1 MHTESS
7 VYSLTPEAAFDMFSS
22 MVYRLARARTGN
34 TQDSEDVMQEVFL
47 RYVRRKPEFTGPEHA
62 KAWFIRVTLR
72 CTSGLLTKRSRTETD
87 ALPEDLYTEMPEKSS
102 LFYAVSALPREMRTV
117 IYLYY
122 YEGYSVE
129 EVSKLTGVRAGTV
142 KSRLS
147 RARERLK
154 IELTENEY

>member
-1 MHTESS
+1 MHTEKS
-7 VYSLTPEAAFDMFSS
+7 VYRLEPETAFDMFSS

-47 RYVRRKPEFTGPEHA
+47 RYVRKKPELTGPEHA

-72 CTSGLLTKRSRTETD
+72 CTAGLLTKRGKDETD
-87 ALPEDLYTEMPEKSS
+87 ALSENLYTEMPEKSS
-102 LFYAVSALPREMRTV
+102 LFYAVSSLPCDMRTV

-129 EVSKLTGVRAGTV
+129 ETAKLIGVRVGTV
-142 KSRLS
+142 KSRLA
-147 RARERLK
+147 RAREKLK
-154 IELTENEY
+154 IELTENKY